1 MASMAKS
8 TRRNRDFDQGQ
19 VRRLTCLGYFTFSKG
34 YGRMRLNEE
43 AVVSLK
49 STDRP
54 KTVFINLRKA
64 YDLVDRD
71 LLVTKMLKM
80 GININ
85 LVRITAKL
93 LPKRQ

>member
-1 MASMAKS
+1 
-8 TRRNRDFDQGQ
+8 
-19 VRRLTCLGYFTFSKG
+19 
-34 YGRMRLNEE
+34 MRLNEE